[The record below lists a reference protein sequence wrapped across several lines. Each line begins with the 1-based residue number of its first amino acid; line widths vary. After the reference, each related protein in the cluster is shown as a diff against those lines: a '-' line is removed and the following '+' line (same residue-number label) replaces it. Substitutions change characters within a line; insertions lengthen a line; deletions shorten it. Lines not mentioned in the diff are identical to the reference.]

1 MLFPDRLEI
10 MNPGKLPVGLTIED
24 LYSAH
29 KSIPANPLIADAF
42 YLNGTIEKAGTG
54 TGDIVA
60 YCTKMG
66 LKKPTF
72 KQGSGFDVILYRK
85 TYEDQPTDLPTN
97 QVTLQP
103 TTQVTTQPTTQP
115 TTQVKRLLT
124 ILEGDMDIPVIMESL
139 GLTSRKTV
147 RINYVKSALELDLI
161 EPLYPETPN
170 HPQQKYRLTQK
181 GKDLLKNL

>member
-85 TYEDQPTDLPTN
+85 TYEDQPTD
-97 QVTLQP
+97 
-103 TTQVTTQPTTQP
+103 
-115 TTQVKRLLT
+115 
-124 ILEGDMDIPVIMESL
+124 
-139 GLTSRKTV
+139 
-147 RINYVKSALELDLI
+147 
-161 EPLYPETPN
+161 
-170 HPQQKYRLTQK
+170 RLT
-181 GKDLLKNL
+181 NPPT

>member
-29 KSIPANPLIADAF
+29 KSIPANPLIADTF

-54 TGDIVA
+54 TGDIVE
-60 YCTKMG
+60 YCTKKG

-72 KQGSGFDVILYRK
+72 KQGSGFDVILYRES
-85 TYEDQPTDLPTN
+85 YADQA
-97 QVTLQP
+97 
-103 TTQVTTQPTTQP
+103 TTQVTTQATTQV
-115 TTQVKRLLT
+115 TTQVKKLLSV
-124 ILEGDMDIPVIMESL
+124 LEGEMDIPVIMERL

-147 RINYVKSALELDLI
+147 RINYVKSALDLHLI
-161 EPLYPETPN
+161 ESLYPETPN

-181 GKDLLKNL
+181 GKNLLDEES